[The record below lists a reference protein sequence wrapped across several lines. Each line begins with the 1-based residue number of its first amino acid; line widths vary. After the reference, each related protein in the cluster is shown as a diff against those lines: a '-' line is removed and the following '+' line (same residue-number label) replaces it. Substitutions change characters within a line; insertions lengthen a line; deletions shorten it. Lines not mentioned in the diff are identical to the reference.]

1 MKLNNAAS
9 LPVKLLRY
17 LLMAFVLLIS
27 LYPIA
32 WVLINSFKQ
41 TPGGLGFPEKWVFDG
56 YITIFTKLNIGR
68 YFANSLIVT
77 VISTVFSVFV
87 VSLAAYVSAR
97 IEFRG
102 KNLVTLM
109 FASTLFI
116 PSISI
121 SFPIYRLLSD
131 LGLKDNLDATLMLCK
146 VMAKH
151 NVKRIIFSS
160 SATVY
165 SGDNEMPLR
174 ETSKTGNC
182 TNPYGWT
189 KYMGEQ
195 ILRDIAKADP
205 EWSVVNLRYFNPV
218 GAHESGKIG
227 EHPNGIPNN
236 LMPYISQTAIGKRD
250 HLNVFGNDYPTPD
263 GTGVRDYIHVV
274 DLAKGHVAAIQYLMT
289 HTGEGV
295 FNLGTGHGYSVLDMV
310 HAFEEANGVKVPYE
324 ITARRPG
331 DLATCYADPAKSL
344 EVLGWK
350 AEKNLVDMCRD
361 TWNWQKQNPNGYEQ

>member
-1 MKLNNAAS
+1 MDVVVIDNL
-9 LPVKLLRY
+9 V
-17 LLMAFVLLIS
+17 
-27 LYPIA
+27 
-32 WVLINSFKQ
+32 NSS
-41 TPGGLGFPEKWVFDG
+41 EKA
-56 YITIFTKLNIGR
+56 KE
-68 YFANSLIVT
+68 
-77 VISTVFSVFV
+77 
-87 VSLAAYVSAR
+87 R
-97 IEFRG
+97 IEEITG
-102 KNLVTLM
+102 KALTFYKADVRDRKKLDEIFSSHDIDCVIH
-109 FASTLFI
+109 FA
-116 PSISI
+116 
-121 SFPIYRLLSD
+121 
-131 LGLKDNLDATLMLCK
+131 GLKAVGESVEKPLEYYNNNLGSTITLCEAMR
-146 VMAKH
+146 AH
-151 NVKRIIFSS
+151 NVKKIIFSS

-165 SGDNEMPLR
+165 SSDNDMPLY
-174 ETSKTGNC
+174 ETSRTGKC